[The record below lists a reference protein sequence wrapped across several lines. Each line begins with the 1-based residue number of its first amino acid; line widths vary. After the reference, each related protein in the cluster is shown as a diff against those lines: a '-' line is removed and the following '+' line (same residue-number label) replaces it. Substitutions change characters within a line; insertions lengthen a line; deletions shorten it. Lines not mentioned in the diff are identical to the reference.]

1 MKRNIYAQEV
11 QLVLRKLLRI
21 TAKSALSFRP
31 NLHDSFIHSFYF
43 TEHKL
48 HKNNIKN
55 KRTKSVPQDRKAS
68 GTNNCP
74 YRHKHKTQSKK
85 HKANE

>member
-1 MKRNIYAQEV
+1 M
-11 QLVLRKLLRI
+11 
-21 TAKSALSFRP
+21 
-31 NLHDSFIHSFYF
+31 
-43 TEHKL
+43 
-48 HKNNIKN
+48 KN
-55 KRTKSVPQDRKAS
+55 KRTKSVQKESDRKAS